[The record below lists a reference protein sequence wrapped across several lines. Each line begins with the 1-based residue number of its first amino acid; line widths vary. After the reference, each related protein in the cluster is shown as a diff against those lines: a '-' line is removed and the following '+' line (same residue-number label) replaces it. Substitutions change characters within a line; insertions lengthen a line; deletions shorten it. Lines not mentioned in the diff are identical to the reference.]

1 MFNPVLRKGG
11 SILNHIMPRKT
22 YHSEVA
28 KAVESF
34 WQIKIKQKSDSG
46 DTTNRGAV
54 TGGKQMDAFA
64 ELFRSV
70 AISCGVPDQCIFT
83 HNNYIP
89 GYFRSSKDWDFLIVS
104 PHNKLIA
111 VMEFKSQIGSYGNNF
126 NNRTEEAL
134 GSAVDLWT
142 AFREKQFPNQQ
153 APWVGYMMLLGKDKA
168 STSPVK
174 NNESHFEVRPEFKQ
188 ASYLDRY
195 TILGRKLITERH
207 YSAVSL
213 LWTSDAHHFGDAADD
228 LSIERYINSF
238 VAYLNGCKDDF
249 E

>member
-1 MFNPVLRKGG
+1 MAQNKYQ
-11 SILNHIMPRKT
+11 T
-22 YHSEVA
+22 EVA
-28 KAVESF
+28 NAVKSF
-34 WQIKIKQKSDSG
+34 WLTKKKQKRSSN

-64 ELFRSV
+64 DMFRKI
-70 AISCGVPDQCIFT
+70 ALEHGVPDECIFT
-83 HNNYIP
+83 KSNFIS
-89 GYFRSSKDWDFLIVS
+89 GYFRSTKDWDFLIVS
-104 PHNKLIA
+104 PKGKLIA

-142 AFREKQFPNQQ
+142 AFRERQFPNQQ
-153 APWVGYMMLLGKDKA
+153 APWVGYMMLVGKDEK
-168 STSPVK
+168 STTPVK
-174 NNESHFEVRPEFKQ
+174 NNETHFEVLPEFKN

-207 YSAVSL
+207 YTAVSL
-213 LWTSDAHHFGDAADD
+213 LWTCDANDFGEAAED
-228 LSIERYINSF
+228 LSMERYINSF
-238 VAYLNGCKDDF
+238 IAYLNGCTDDF